1 MLQSIKKQ
9 LNYSNE
15 KLFYIYF
22 FLSLIWLKEINY
34 LFYDINESPDFKK
47 YFVYFEHFFSN
58 TPTNR
63 EHGLSYYY
71 LQSLHLKTF
80 FSNQP
85 NLELALHKS
94 VSDVNLYLFVIGL
107 VGIYKLF
114 KFFKFSNNSIT
125 LTLLFLNFF
134 PPAISLRLVYKP
146 EILAFSLFPWIIYLL
161 EKFKK
166 TQHKSYL

>member
-15 KLFYIYF
+15 KLFYIFF

-34 LFYDINESPDFKK
+34 LFYDINQSPDFKK

-58 TPTNR
+58 NPTNH

-71 LQSLHLKTF
+71 LQSLHLNTF

-94 VSDVNLYLFVIGL
+94 VSDVNFYFI
-107 VGIYKLF
+107 IF
-114 KFFKFSNNSIT
+114 KFFPSCNIAT
-125 LTLLFLNFF
+125 ACL
-134 PPAISLRLVYKP
+134 
-146 EILAFSLFPWIIYLL
+146 
-161 EKFKK
+161 
-166 TQHKSYL
+166 